1 MSVYICSECGQF
13 IDDDYNVGTED
24 PRSKDFEMICE
35 YCACEILDEDGKLI
49 EENEDEKIQLR

>member
-13 IDDDYNVGTED
+13 IDDDYNVGVED

-49 EENEDEKIQLR
+49 EENEDEKI